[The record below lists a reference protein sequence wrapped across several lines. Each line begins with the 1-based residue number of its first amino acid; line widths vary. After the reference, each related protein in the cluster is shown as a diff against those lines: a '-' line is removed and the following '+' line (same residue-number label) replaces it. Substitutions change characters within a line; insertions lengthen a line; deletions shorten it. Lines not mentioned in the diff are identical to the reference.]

1 MIERPIR
8 SGILGALLL
17 LAACDPVRLA
27 PDDNRG
33 VAWPLRVYEAEFVK
47 TAHDG
52 RPAAITR
59 PVEGVTV
66 AVSRDGELTE
76 WLTDADGRAMIA
88 MPGTEPYDL
97 RIVDRLGRGTSV
109 LGWPGGALSL
119 VVPIGDPAAPT
130 LPTELA
136 AAVSAEVRGHVE
148 GWTSSGIGQDNVAR
162 MAWREA
168 AGLRF
173 PGAPADD
180 LVATAGIYSGSGS
193 AVCSCSDPDDEPYCE
208 SPGSEVIC
216 IDPGD
221 AADGVSGVSFHVPPG
236 PIEIGLVEQ
245 IYDRDSGH
253 LLEIAAMTWA
263 PVESVPPEGLA
274 DRIWTPERM
283 SDPML
288 CRDSRVPGALELRL
302 HGIDRAYTLSAR
314 GAIRLEVRLVSP
326 FGLAL
331 PFVPPTRW
339 PAFDVYDPPETERE
353 QVISIRYPF
362 PLTGELDGFSWGY
375 AVEAT
380 SISPPLDGGEIYAYR
395 VRRALPD
402 GEAGPCRIDVGLET
416 FETVFSSPTTQAPLR
431 LGAERVM
438 HWRGTAAPLRR
449 IDLEGPGGRTERAW
463 IFDTRRTRLDLSDPV
478 PALWPIVAGDWTLVY
493 TVHEA
498 PEGDPGSW
506 LGHGDVLL
514 AETQGAFFEQRHPF
528 RVE

>member
-1 MIERPIR
+1 MIGQPIR
-8 SGILGALLL
+8 SGVLGALLL
-17 LAACDPVRLA
+17 LAACDPVRSA
-27 PDDNRG
+27 SDEKRG
-33 VAWPLRVYEAEFVK
+33 DEWPLRVYEAEFVK
-47 TAHDG
+47 TARDG
-52 RPAAITR
+52 RLAAITR
-59 PVEGVTV
+59 PVEGLTVT
-66 AVSRDGELTE
+66 VSRDGKLAE
-76 WLTDADGRAMIA
+76 WQTDAAGRAMIA
-88 MPGTEPYDL
+88 MPGTGLYNL
-97 RIVDRLGRGTSV
+97 RVVDRLGRGTSI
-109 LGWPGGALSL
+109 LDWQGGALSL

-130 LPTELA
+130 LPTELS
-136 AAVSAEVRGHVE
+136 AAVSAEVRGHIE

-168 AGLRF
+168 SGIRL
-173 PGAPADD
+173 PGAPVDD
-180 LVATAGIYSGSGS
+180 LVAIAGIYSGSGS
-193 AVCSCSDPDDEPYCE
+193 AVCSCSDPNDEPYCE
-208 SPGSEVIC
+208 SPGSEVVC
-216 IDPGD
+216 VDPGD
-221 AADGVSGVSFHVPPG
+221 AADGVSGVSFRVPPG

-245 IYDRDSGH
+245 IYDRDSGR
-253 LLEIAAMTWA
+253 LLEVVAMTWK

-274 DRIWTPERM
+274 DQVWTPERM

-302 HGIDRAYTLSAR
+302 RGIDRAYVISAR

-339 PAFDVYDPPETERE
+339 PAFDVYDPPDTDRE

-380 SISPPLDGGEIYAYR
+380 STSPPLDGGEVYAYR
-395 VRRALPD
+395 VRRARPD

-438 HWRGTAAPLRR
+438 HWRGPAAPLRR
-449 IDLEGPGGRTERAW
+449 IDLEGPGGQTERVW
-463 IFDTRRTRLDLSDPV
+463 IFDARRTQLDLSDPV
-478 PALWPIVAGDWTLVY
+478 PALWPIVGGDWVLVY
-493 TVHEA
+493 TVYEPPAA
-498 PEGDPGSW
+498 PPGEW
-506 LGHGDVLL
+506 LSHADVLL
-514 AETQGAFFEQRHPF
+514 AETQGAFFEQRHTF